1 MSIDPGRSDA
11 VEEAEEAEGL
21 ETGVLRAVM
30 EGTARATGEAFF
42 PAMVEN
48 LARALKTRYAIIGR
62 LEPGGAPRIQT
73 LAVWDGDA
81 PGEGFRYDLAGSPCE
96 KVLERNT
103 CFFPERVVDL
113 FPTDALLAELKVEC
127 YVGTPLITDS
137 GEPVGVLLV
146 MDDRPMEP
154 ARVPLTTMVLEIFAS
169 RATAELDRLSA
180 HRALL
185 QHKLRLEELVE
196 ERTAELRCSE
206 ERLERSSR
214 LASLGTLASGI
225 AHELNNPLGIIRLVC
240 ETFEPHPERSADW
253 KQVRERVVESVERCK
268 QIVAGIRRFALD
280 EPSQK
285 TRVDLEECIRAS
297 VELCRGEA
305 SRRQVALELEIDHA
319 PARPAILANRTELE
333 QLVVNLIENAL
344 LSSGVG
350 RVRIRLDRGG
360 GAGRDGWALEVEDD
374 GAGIAKEDLPRIFDP
389 FFTTR
394 LDAGGTGLGLS
405 VCHGIVRDHGGE
417 IDVRSEP
424 GAGCRVRVELPVAVS
439 ELEPAAEE
447 PAAEEPAA
455 EEKAD

>member
-1 MSIDPGRSDA
+1 MAIDPGPPDG
-11 VEEAEEAEGL
+11 VEQAEGV
-21 ETGVLRAVM
+21 EAGVLRAVM
-30 EGTARATGEAFF
+30 EGTSRATGEAFF

-62 LEPGGAPRIQT
+62 LDSSDAPGIQT

-81 PGEGFRYDLAGSPCE
+81 PGEAFRYPLAGSPCE
-96 KVLERNT
+96 QVLERST

-113 FPTDALLAELKVEC
+113 FPDDALLAELKIEC

-154 ARVPLTTMVLEIFAS
+154 ARIPVTTMVLEIFAS

-180 HRALL
+180 QRALL
-185 QHKLRLEELVE
+185 QHKLRLEDLVE
-196 ERTAELRCSE
+196 ERTAELRRSE
-206 ERLERSSR
+206 EQFERSSR

-225 AHELNNPLGIIRLVC
+225 AHELNNPLGLIRLVC
-240 ETFEPHPERSADW
+240 ETFEPDPARSADW
-253 KQVRERVVESVERCK
+253 RKARDRIVEGVERCK

-280 EPSQK
+280 EPSPK
-285 TRVDLEECIRAS
+285 ARLDLEECIRAS

-305 SRRQVALELEIDHA
+305 LARRVALELEVDDA
-319 PARPAILANRTELE
+319 PARPEILANRTELH
-333 QLVVNLIENAL
+333 QLLVNLIENAL
-344 LSSGVG
+344 LSSGVE
-350 RVRIRLDRGG
+350 RVRVRLCRNAGG
-360 GAGRDGWALEVEDD
+360 GRECWALEVEDD
-374 GAGIAKEDLPRIFDP
+374 GAGIAKENLPRIFDP

-424 GAGCRVRVELPVAVS
+424 GSGCRVRVELPAAVVP
-439 ELEPAAEE
+439 LCR
-447 PAAEEPAA
+447 
-455 EEKAD
+455 